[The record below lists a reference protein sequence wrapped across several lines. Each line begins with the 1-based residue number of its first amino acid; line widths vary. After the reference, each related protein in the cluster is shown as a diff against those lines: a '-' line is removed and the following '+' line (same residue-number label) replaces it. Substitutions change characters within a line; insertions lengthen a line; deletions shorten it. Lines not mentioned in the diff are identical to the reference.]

1 MPKEKIAKESRNS
14 KKKVLLKNKKN
25 KLQEININVKKIK
38 ELFKKRIINKVAKE
52 TGFLK
57 RKRKLHAYDFF
68 LALTFGALKGS
79 TLTLSAL
86 KENLTENMTRVAIN
100 KRFTAESY
108 NFLMKI
114 YSNFF
119 KVLNDDAK
127 KIDVATI
134 NKFSA
139 IKIIDSSS
147 WKIPKAFSTVFKGYN
162 GAGCK
167 IQMMIDY
174 ATGLIQLLDITKE
187 SFNDQSYS
195 KMMKDQI
202 HKGEL
207 LIFDLG
213 YSIPIFLKTIAE
225 QCAFFLSRFNYH
237 AMRLYVKKN
246 GIFYDVDIL
255 KVLKKRNFINQ
266 L

>member
-139 IKIIDSSS
+139 IKIIDSS
-147 WKIPKAFSTVFKGYN
+147 
-162 GAGCK
+162 
-167 IQMMIDY
+167 
-174 ATGLIQLLDITKE
+174 
-187 SFNDQSYS
+187 
-195 KMMKDQI
+195 
-202 HKGEL
+202 
-207 LIFDLG
+207 
-213 YSIPIFLKTIAE
+213 
-225 QCAFFLSRFNYH
+225 
-237 AMRLYVKKN
+237 
-246 GIFYDVDIL
+246 
-255 KVLKKRNFINQ
+255 
-266 L
+266 